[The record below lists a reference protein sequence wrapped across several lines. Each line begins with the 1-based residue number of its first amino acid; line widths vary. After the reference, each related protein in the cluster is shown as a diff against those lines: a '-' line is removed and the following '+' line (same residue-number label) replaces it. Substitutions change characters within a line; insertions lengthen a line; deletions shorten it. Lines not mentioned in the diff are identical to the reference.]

1 MKNIKFV
8 AICTASGFILSLIC
22 GFFSHS
28 GFGHIF
34 LIALLFAVIFGALS
48 FGISF
53 VFDRFLSVETVAVES
68 GSSDSTEASDGITT
82 GAKPVLGQH
91 VDLVIQ
97 EEELE
102 HSGNQNHYDVG
113 ENHQMLNE
121 SDYAHNGEAEG
132 QEETVVVPKNEFVPV
147 RNKETV
153 TNFSGSEA
161 VTPVESENRMEA
173 IAEQNEKTG
182 GDLDVL
188 PDMSELNVGGSGS
201 SDGGETIVLSDAD
214 SDEREF
220 VSSATNYKSSDVKE
234 TEIGDASLMA
244 KAISSILSE
253 ET

>member
-8 AICTASGFILSLIC
+8 AICAASGFILSLIF
-22 GFFSHS
+22 GFFSKS

-34 LIALLFAVIFGALS
+34 LIALLFAVVFGALA

-53 VFDRFLSVETVAVES
+53 VFDKFLSVEAVAMES
-68 GSSDSTEASDGITT
+68 SSDTSEASDGISSGTP
-82 GAKPVLGQH
+82 KSQLGQH
-91 VDLVIQ
+91 VDLIIQ

-102 HSGNQNHYDVG
+102 QSGNQNHYDVG
-113 ENHQMLNE
+113 ENHQMLNDN
-121 SDYAHNGEAEG
+121 DYAQNAAE
-132 QEETVVVPKNEFVPV
+132 ENEPKVVPKNEFVPV

-153 TNFSGSEA
+153 TNFSGSESL
-161 VTPVESENRMEA
+161 TPAESDNRMEA
-173 IAEQNEKTG
+173 IAAQEEKSG

-188 PDMSELNVGGSGS
+188 PDMSELNVASGGGQ
-201 SDGGETIVLSDAD
+201 DGETIVLSDAD

-220 VSSATNYKSSDVKE
+220 VSSATNYKSSDIKE

-244 KAISSILSE
+244 KAISSILAE

>member
-8 AICTASGFILSLIC
+8 AICAASGFILSLIC
-22 GFFSHS
+22 GFFSKS
-28 GFGHIF
+28 GFGRIF
-34 LIALLFAVIFGALS
+34 LIALLFAVIFGALA

-53 VFDRFLSVETVAVES
+53 VFDRFLSVEAVAVES
-68 GSSDSTEASDGITT
+68 SSDSPESSDGISSGTS
-82 GAKPVLGQH
+82 KPQLGQH

-102 HSGNQNHYDVG
+102 QSGNMNHYDVG
-113 ENHQMLNE
+113 DNHQMLNDN
-121 SDYAHNGEAEG
+121 DYSQSGEQA
-132 QEETVVVPKNEFVPV
+132 QEEKVVPKNEFVPV

-153 TNFSGSEA
+153 TNFSGSES
-161 VTPVESENRMEA
+161 VTPAESENRMEA
-173 IAEQNEKTG
+173 IAAQEEKSG

-188 PDMSELNVGGSGS
+188 PDMSDLNVGSSGEG
-201 SDGGETIVLSDAD
+201 GGETIVLSDAD
-214 SDEREF
+214 SDESEF
-220 VSSATNYKSSDVKE
+220 VHNATNYKSSDVKE

>member
-8 AICTASGFILSLIC
+8 AICAASGFILSLIC
-22 GFFSHS
+22 GFFSKS
-28 GFGHIF
+28 GFGRIF
-34 LIALLFAVIFGALS
+34 LIALLFAVIFGALA

-53 VFDRFLSVETVAVES
+53 VFDRFLSVEAVAVES
-68 GSSDSTEASDGITT
+68 SSDSPESSDGISSGTS
-82 GAKPVLGQH
+82 KPQLGQH

-102 HSGNQNHYDVG
+102 PSGNMNHYDVG
-113 ENHQMLNE
+113 DNHQMLNDN
-121 SDYAHNGEAEG
+121 DYAQSGDQA
-132 QEETVVVPKNEFVPV
+132 QEEKVVPKNEFVPV

-153 TNFSGSEA
+153 TNFSGSESL
-161 VTPVESENRMEA
+161 TPAESDNRMEA
-173 IAEQNEKTG
+173 IAAQEEKSG

-188 PDMSELNVGGSGS
+188 PDMSDLNLGSAGGN
-201 SDGGETIVLSDAD
+201 SDGETIVLSDAD
-214 SDEREF
+214 SDERDF

>member
-8 AICTASGFILSLIC
+8 AICAASGFILSLIC
-22 GFFSHS
+22 GFFSKS

-34 LIALLFAVIFGALS
+34 LIALIFAVIFGALS
-48 FGISF
+48 FGIS
-53 VFDRFLSVETVAVES
+53 VIFDKFLSVDTVAVDS
-68 GSSDSTEASDGITT
+68 GSSDSAEGPDGISAA

-121 SDYAHNGEAEG
+121 GDYATNGE
-132 QEETVVVPKNEFVPV
+132 QTEEQVVVPKNEFVPV

-161 VTPVESENRMEA
+161 VTPAESDNRM
-173 IAEQNEKTG
+173 
-182 GDLDVL
+182 
-188 PDMSELNVGGSGS
+188 
-201 SDGGETIVLSDAD
+201 
-214 SDEREF
+214 
-220 VSSATNYKSSDVKE
+220 
-234 TEIGDASLMA
+234 
-244 KAISSILSE
+244 
-253 ET
+253 